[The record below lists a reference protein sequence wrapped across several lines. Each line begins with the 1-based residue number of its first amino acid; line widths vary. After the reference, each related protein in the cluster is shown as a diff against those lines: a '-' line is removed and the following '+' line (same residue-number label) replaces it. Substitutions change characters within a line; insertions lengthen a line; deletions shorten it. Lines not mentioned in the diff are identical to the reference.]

1 MSTRTWVA
9 KVGQVG
15 AKVGQV
21 GWPPHPKETLISW
34 GVSFPPLGEG
44 ELDSN
49 SPFGR
54 GVGVQLPSLGRRT
67 KGGGAAP
74 QALLSTYIY
83 RGRAKERI
91 TTLSSVSLDRLKS
104 SPILQILLPGLP
116 AKPCRSFTSTSTT
129 TPSCCWTL
137 GGDLHHHLRCSLERG
152 EEGRH
157 RHRTRDRGRKCCRNA
172 APNRSTTSTTSLRS

>member
-1 MSTRTWVA
+1 MEFEST
-9 KVGQVG
+9 
-15 AKVGQV
+15 
-21 GWPPHPKETLISW
+21 
-34 GVSFPPLGEG
+34 
-44 ELDSN
+44 SN
-49 SPFGR
+49 SPFGKGER
-54 GVGVQLPSLGRRT
+54 GKGESYSNSPLEGELESNSPLGRRT
-67 KGGGAAP
+67 KERGWLP

-83 RGRAKERI
+83 RGRGQGKI

-104 SPILQILLPGLP
+104 SPILQILLSGLS

-157 RHRTRDRGRKCCRNA
+157 RLRTRDRGRKCCRNA
-172 APNRSTTSTTSLRS
+172 APDDRLHQHTRSNLVRLWNL

>member
-1 MSTRTWVA
+1 MNPS
-9 KVGQVG
+9 
-15 AKVGQV
+15 
-21 GWPPHPKETLISW
+21 HPWRGSW
-34 GVSFPPLGEG
+34 TPTHPY
-44 ELDSN
+44 
-49 SPFGR
+49 
-54 GVGVQLPSLGRRT
+54 GRRT

-104 SPILQILLPGLP
+104 SPILQFLLPGLP
-116 AKPCRSFTSTSTT
+116 AKPCMIFTSTSTT

-157 RHRTRDRGRKCCRNA
+157 RLRTRDRGRKCCRNA
-172 APNRSTTSTTSLRS
+172 APDDRLHQHTRSNLVRLWNLRGLVSNSLVA